1 MISADQIRHRI
12 KLRHL
17 NVLQAV
23 VEQGSMLRAA
33 EQLAVSQP
41 VVSKAIADLE
51 QTLGLRLLERGQ
63 RGVEPTV
70 YGRALLKRSI
80 AIFDDLRTSVRELEF
95 LADPTSGE
103 LRIGCTEAMGASL
116 VPITIER
123 MSRQYPRIRFEVVLA
138 PPEILQ
144 ERELRGR
151 RVDLV
156 IGQRVMLGLDVSDL
170 DVTILFHDRLWVATG
185 MSHPLASRRKIAL
198 KDLVDERWCLPPQS
212 HPVGA
217 LVYEAFRRSGLPTP
231 QSIVTAPSAPF
242 TCGLIAS
249 GQYLGVLGQMFL
261 SAYAPPGSVNVLPVK
276 LPIRQWPTSI
286 LTLKNRTPNPVT
298 KLFIECAQ
306 QVANSLAHAGGR
318 R

>member
-1 MISADQIRHRI
+1 MISADQIRHRL

-23 VEQGSMLRAA
+23 VEQGSMLKAA

-63 RGVEPTV
+63 RGVEPTT

-95 LADPTSGE
+95 LADPTAGE
-103 LRIGCTEAMGASL
+103 LRIGCTEAMGVSL
-116 VPITIER
+116 VPSTIER
-123 MSRQYPRIRFEVVLA
+123 MSRQYPRIRFEIVLA
-138 PPEILQ
+138 DPETL
-144 ERELRGR
+144 RDRDLRGR

-156 IGQRVMLGLDVSDL
+156 IGQRIMPGVDVADL
-170 DVTILFHDRLWVATG
+170 NVTLLYHDRLCVAVG
-185 MSHPLASRRKIAL
+185 MNHPLASRRKVKLA
-198 KDLVDERWCLPPQS
+198 DLVDERWCLPPQN
-212 HPVGA
+212 HPAGA
-217 LVYEAFRRSGLPTP
+217 LVFDAFRRSGLPPP

-242 TCGLIAS
+242 TCNLIAS
-249 GQYLGVLGQMFL
+249 GQYLGILGRLFL
-261 SAYAPPGSVNVLPVK
+261 GAYAPRGTIKVLPVK
-276 LPIRQWPTSI
+276 LPIRQWPTGI
-286 LTLKNRTPNPVT
+286 LTLKNRAPNPAT

-306 QVANSLAHAGGR
+306 QVANPLARGSAV
-318 R
+318 

>member
-1 MISADQIRHRI
+1 MISADQIRHRL

-23 VEQGSMLRAA
+23 VEQGSMLKAA

-63 RGVEPTV
+63 RGVAPTV

-95 LADPTSGE
+95 LADPTTGE
-103 LRIGCTEAMGASL
+103 LRIGSTEAMATSL
-116 VPITIER
+116 VPTIIER
-123 MSRQYPRIRFEVVLA
+123 MSRQYPRIRFEVVLDQ
-138 PPEILQ
+138 PETLH

-156 IGQRVMLGLDVSDL
+156 IGQRLMPGFDDTDV
-170 DVTILFHDRLWVATG
+170 DVTILYHDRLIVAAGTR
-185 MSHPLASRRKIAL
+185 HPLASRRKIAL
-198 KDLVDERWCLPPQS
+198 AKLMDERWCLPPQS

-217 LVYEAFRRSGLPTP
+217 LVYEAFRRSGLPSP
-231 QSIVTAPSAPF
+231 ESIVTAPSAPF
-242 TCGLIAS
+242 TCSLIAG
-249 GQYLGVLGQMFL
+249 GQYLGVLGLRFL
-261 SAYAPPGSVNVLPVK
+261 GAYAPRGTIKVLPVT
-276 LPIRQWPTSI
+276 LPIGQWPTSI
-286 LTLKNRTPNPVT
+286 LTLKHRSPNPVT
-298 KLFIECAQ
+298 KLFIDFAQ
-306 QVANSLAHAGGR
+306 QVAHSLAHASGR